1 MAKGQHLSRY
11 QQGIVRRF
19 YHHRSAILV
28 TRLQELT
35 SDLALAEGAKADRLW
50 KRAADTLGN
59 LETDPPLPESRIETV
74 TTNRDIEGLARL
86 VGELH
91 ARA

>member
-1 MAKGQHLSRY
+1 MAKGQYLSRH

-19 YHHRSAILV
+19 YHHRGTILV

-35 SDLALAEGAKADRLW
+35 SDIAVAEGKKADQLW
-50 KRAADTLGN
+50 KRAGDTLRK
-59 LETDPPLPESRIETV
+59 LETDPPIPGSRIDTL
-74 TTNRDIEGLARL
+74 IEKKDVAALAQL